1 MKPSQVIQGM
11 YAVNILKNASAK
23 IQYVTPNH
31 SGITLQ
37 KQTLENMKAQADKYL
52 YSILNAG
59 ENASGQAINLRLQF
73 TTTSLVGL
81 VKNIRKCNNIN
92 FRMYRN
98 YYGYKYRFYLVYS
111 VY

>member
-92 FRMYRN
+92 FRMYR
-98 YYGYKYRFYLVYS
+98 YYNGY
-111 VY
+111 

>member
-11 YAVNILKNASAK
+11 YAVNILKNSSAK

-92 FRMYRN
+92 FRMYRK
-98 YYGYKYRFYLVYS
+98 YYGP
-111 VY
+111 